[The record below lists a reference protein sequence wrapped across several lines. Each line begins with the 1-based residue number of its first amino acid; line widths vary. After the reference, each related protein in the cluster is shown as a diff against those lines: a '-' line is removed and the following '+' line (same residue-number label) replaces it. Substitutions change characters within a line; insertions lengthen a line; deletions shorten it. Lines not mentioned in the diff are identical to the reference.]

1 MKHYRDRDTD
11 REKKIHKVQKGNKVA
26 KHRKNIY
33 DYHSE
38 DDSDDD
44 IEYDLYEVE
53 EDQYK

>member
-33 DYHSE
+33 DYQSE

>member
-11 REKKIHKVQKGNKVA
+11 REKKIHKVQKSNKVA

-53 EDQYK
+53 EEQ